1 MGDIMLDER
10 LKPWL
15 LEVNLLPSL
24 SSSSPLDKRIKSTLM
39 CDVFHCVGMEPVDI
53 KAAKRAQHEDDTAS
67 ESSSE
72 AEAEPLSKR
81 VLLREICDQFNRR
94 GNLRLIFPRIFN
106 VAEFAPL
113 HTHATDN
120 DRLLW
125 NFLSLPV
132 VDKQALLEGDMDS
145 DLERLLTMQHSF
157 ADEADAQIETETASN
172 TTVTGTPSP
181 QTKKKIK
188 KRRKSKR
195 RRHRKSK
202 TKGKAREKISRASSS
217 TSMVSMTSSMASS
230 SLSSGRI
237 HYEAHA
243 SPMRQTLPI
252 STKNIGMDFIEKPHI
267 GLF

>member
-39 CDVFHCVGMEPVDI
+39 CDVFHCIGMEPVDI
-53 KAAKRAQHEDDTAS
+53 KVATEEQDDIAS
-67 ESSSE
+67 ESSC
-72 AEAEPLSKR
+72 EAEPLSKR
-81 VLLREICDQFNRR
+81 VLLREICDQFSRR

-106 VAEFAPL
+106 VAEYAPL
-113 HTHATDN
+113 HTHATHN
-120 DRLLW
+120 DHLLW